1 MDKKTVATATI
12 VTLLVLGTLYNFIPE
27 PDDTHVC
34 IADGEVVKS
43 EWCDH
48 LSGGKRT
55 RCYQT
60 NSSASNWIVCSA
72 GWKAIDRSDIE
83 PGPSPSPYEPGK
95 GDWLCGSKGCV
106 PILR

>member
-1 MDKKTVATATI
+1 MMDKKTIATAAI
-12 VTLLVLGTLYNFIPE
+12 VTLLVLGTLFNFIPE

-34 IADGEVVKS
+34 IADEEVIKS

-60 NSSASNWIVCSA
+60 NSSTSNWITCSA
-72 GWKAIDRSDIE
+72 GWKAIDRSDIPE
-83 PGPSPSPYEPGK
+83 PLPYKSDK
-95 GDWLCGSKGCV
+95 GAFKCNHQGCV
-106 PILR
+106 PIE

>member
-1 MDKKTVATATI
+1 MMDKKTIATATI

-34 IADGEVVKS
+34 IADEEVIKS

-48 LSGGKRT
+48 LSGGKIT
-55 RCYQT
+55 RCYKT
-60 NSSASNWIVCSA
+60 NSSTENWIVCSA

-83 PGPSPSPYEPGK
+83 PSPYEPGK
-95 GDWLCGSKGCV
+95 GDWLCDSKGCV
-106 PILR
+106 PIE